1 MTELPSSNAPTSDR
15 IRERA
20 ARAGLDLNVG
30 ELDQLTRYYLLL
42 ERWNRTMNLTS
53 LPLDNCPDRTLD
65 RLIIEPLLSASQLDD
80 TPLHWFD
87 FGSGGGSP
95 AVPLKVMRPN
105 ARLTMV
111 EAKGRKGAFLR
122 EVVGS
127 LALSSTDVLSSR
139 IEALVGTGLRGMAD
153 LVTVRAVRI
162 DQRLLDSSAA
172 VLRLGGRLIV
182 YRSSIPL
189 YYNDLRFESVAEL
202 ALPAVGSGLS
212 VLERAH

>member
-1 MTELPSSNAPTSDR
+1 
-15 IRERA
+15 
-20 ARAGLDLNVG
+20 VG